1 MNRWSVGPPKFTRD
15 TGSMGP
21 MQRKVNRKKAHGLR
35 SNIGGRGVF
44 WGVWSRGVK
53 V

>member
-15 TGSMGP
+15 TESMGP
-21 MQRKVNRKKAHGLR
+21 IKVNRKKAHGLR
-35 SNIGGRGVF
+35 SNIGERGVF